1 MKVKNTEK
9 RSPRTKLC
17 NTALWNDIFENFKRR
32 KNAIDTFHEE
42 AISTFTTAAREVRQL
57 IDPVALNEES
67 TQATKKSLLHLQV
80 QRIRINRHDAED
92 DVDLHLDSSSEEFSP
107 TSDSSPPSQ
116 LSLQLRAPGRDRFQ
130 VDNIDILG
138 KFYQMQQ
145 YVFDFVISNN
155 LTLESDVH
163 LILSLNSIPLLQNN
177 NRLHKAIVPFFGN
190 KLYTRIR
197 EHNLNSWNSTSKFP
211 GDVLLKT
218 IEIAQSVYE
227 KTTDRIGASVSTLNM
242 ARTMDDKINKRLAVS
257 ASQLLQSLPMDP
269 TNTGISETTLITR
282 YIVPLL
288 QPLFDN
294 DDLNIRLDFTAIE
307 LAEKCKRP
315 PNFNGC
321 PDCIITRFPHQT
333 DDGINIGYGEVKKIS
348 MASNHYLVNW
358 DLVRLAFFGKNA
370 IDDNHIGGNISIHIV
385 APSIVFY
392 LIKVQSD
399 GIYTMTELLRVQFP
413 MSVSEVPAYLTNLP
427 CLKNVI
433 HISET
438 HCKQRS
444 NDADTS
450 SWYRESLL
458 ATDITF
464 LLDNQKNRK
473 RKNTTGY

>member
-1 MKVKNTEK
+1 
-9 RSPRTKLC
+9 
-17 NTALWNDIFENFKRR
+17 
-32 KNAIDTFHEE
+32 
-42 AISTFTTAAREVRQL
+42 L

-67 TQATKKSLLHLQV
+67 TQDTIDS
-80 QRIRINRHDAED
+80 RHDAED
-92 DVDLHLDSSSEEFSP
+92 DVDLHLDSSSEELSP
-107 TSDSSPPSQ
+107 TSDSSPPLQ
-116 LSLQLRAPGRDRFQ
+116 LTLQLRAPGRDRFQ
-130 VDNIDILG
+130 VDNVDISW

-163 LILSLNSIPLLQNN
+163 LILSLNSILLLQNN
-177 NRLHKAIVPFFGN
+177 NRLHKAMVPFFGN

-197 EHNLNSWNSTSKFP
+197 EHNLDSWNSTSKFP

-227 KTTDRIGASVSTLNM
+227 KTTDRIGASVSILNM
-242 ARTMDDKINKRLAVS
+242 ARTMNDKINKRLIVS

-269 TNTGISETTLITR
+269 TNTDISETTLITR

-294 DDLNIRLDFTAIE
+294 DDLNIRLDFTATE

-333 DDGINIGYGEVKKIS
+333 DEGINIGYGEVKKIS

-370 IDDNHIGGNISIHIV
+370 IDGNHLGGNISIHIV
-385 APSIVFY
+385 GRFVSI
-392 LIKVQSD
+392 
-399 GIYTMTELLRVQFP
+399 
-413 MSVSEVPAYLTNLP
+413 
-427 CLKNVI
+427 CLKKKNAECVLFP
-433 HISET
+433 S
-438 HCKQRS
+438 
-444 NDADTS
+444 
-450 SWYRESLL
+450 
-458 ATDITF
+458 TF
-464 LLDNQKNRK
+464 HRFLFDQSAI
-473 RKNTTGY
+473 

>member
-1 MKVKNTEK
+1 MDSSGVNALKEYITGTKRARFSSFVSKNKKRIPEWSIRINATSAHGLHGAWVQQYDTVHMKVKNTEK

-42 AISTFTTAAREVRQL
+42 AISTLTTAARPAAREVRQL
-57 IDPVALNEES
+57 IDPVTLNEES
-67 TQATKKSLLHLQV
+67 TQDTIDS
-80 QRIRINRHDAED
+80 RHDAED
-92 DVDLHLDSSSEEFSP
+92 DTEDNADLHLDSSSEELSP
-107 TSDSSPPSQ
+107 TSESSPPSQ

-130 VDNIDILG
+130 VDNVDISG

-155 LTLESDVH
+155 LTLESD
-163 LILSLNSIPLLQNN
+163 
-177 NRLHKAIVPFFGN
+177 
-190 KLYTRIR
+190 
-197 EHNLNSWNSTSKFP
+197 
-211 GDVLLKT
+211 
-218 IEIAQSVYE
+218 
-227 KTTDRIGASVSTLNM
+227 TTDRIGASVSILNL
-242 ARTMDDKINKRLAVS
+242 ASTMDDKINKRLIVS

-269 TNTGISETTLITR
+269 TNTDISETTLITR

-288 QPLFDN
+288 PPLFDN
-294 DDLNIRLDFTAIE
+294 DDLNIRLDFTATE

-333 DDGINIGYGEVKKIS
+333 DDGINIGYGEVKKSS

-370 IDDNHIGGNISIHIV
+370 IDDNHLGGNISIHIV

-392 LIKVQSD
+392 LIKLQSD
-399 GIYTMTELLRVQFP
+399 GIYTMTELLRMQFP

-427 CLKNVI
+427 RLRNVI

-438 HCKQRS
+438 HC

-464 LLDNQKNRK
+464 LLDKKKNRK